1 MAGTDFDVVVVG
13 AGLAGL
19 HAAATLEN
27 VGSRVLVLEAQRR
40 VGGRIHSMRQHG
52 GTAEAGGTYIGAGYE
67 RVIAA
72 AQRHGVELMDVTP
85 ILEFFREQDLALD
98 GEIIRQDE

>member
-1 MAGTDFDVVVVG
+1 M
-13 AGLAGL
+13 GL
-19 HAAATLEN
+19 
-27 VGSRVLVLEAQRR
+27 RVLVLEAQRR

-52 GTAEAGGTYIGAGYE
+52 GTAEAGGTYIGGGYE

-72 AQRHGVELMDVTP
+72 AKRHGVELMDVTP

-98 GEIIRQDE
+98 GEIIRQARVADASRQRFPAVETRSSCRGPTTAC